1 MLEDILNYLSALS
14 PFWIYITLFF
24 FSFIENIFPPSP
36 SDVVVV
42 VGAALIS
49 AGSGDVSFAG
59 VLVITSIGSSLGFM
73 LMYYMGML
81 FGEKILRSGKLKF
94 ISQESIDKTDKWFT
108 RYGFKLIIANRFLP
122 GTRSVISFFAGISEL
137 APLRTFIYAT
147 ISAFAWNVIIIYM
160 GSALGN
166 NIEIIDKYLSLY
178 GNIMLA
184 VTGVVIVFFGARYL
198 ILKNKEKKN

>member
-36 SDVVVV
+36 SDIVVV

-59 VLVITSIGSSLGFM
+59 VLLITSFGSSLGFM

-147 ISAFAWNVIIIYM
+147 VSAFAWNVIIIYM
-160 GSALGN
+160 GSSLGN

-178 GNIMLA
+178 GNIMIA

>member
-1 MLEDILNYLSALS
+1 M
-14 PFWIYITLFF
+14 
-24 FSFIENIFPPSP
+24 
-36 SDVVVV
+36 VV

-59 VLVITSIGSSLGFM
+59 VLLITSFGSSLGFM

-147 ISAFAWNVIIIYM
+147 VSAFAWNVIIIYM
-160 GSALGN
+160 GSSLGN

-178 GNIMLA
+178 GNIMIA

>member
-147 ISAFAWNVIIIYM
+147 ISAFVWNVIIIYM